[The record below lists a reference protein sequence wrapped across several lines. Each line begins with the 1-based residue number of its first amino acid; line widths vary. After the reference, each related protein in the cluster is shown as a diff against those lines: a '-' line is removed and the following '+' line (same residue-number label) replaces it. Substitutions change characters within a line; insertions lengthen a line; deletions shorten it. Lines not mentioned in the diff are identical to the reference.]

1 MVRWPVPGAEARL
14 HHVATLEPPAELD
27 CLGSVSIGPAGQ
39 AVAVWTDSAGLEAL
53 FFVETDD
60 DDRAGPMAGSAAATA
75 ITVQCPTTVQTVT
88 IAGVRGVR
96 PIAQPLPDER
106 VLLVVW
112 AAEWR
117 PSGPDENAT
126 IYGPDGRAE
135 LSACVGD
142 AASQVRA
149 TLDGSVWVGYDDM
162 GIFGNNGWGGR
173 GEPRPL
179 GAPGLVRFTPDLTI
193 EWEFPGDL
201 PPARIPGIS
210 EPIDDCEVIALAGDG
225 DTVWMYY
232 YSSFP
237 VVRIARSEPIRAW
250 PPLAR
255 AAVLPV
261 NVQALASDGQH
272 VALAGAQGGAYHGD
286 RVVVARLEEGW
297 TPVRRPRMVLP
308 DGAPLPTGATMAG
321 FGDTLHVFVGRDWY
335 QVAVAEL
342 L

>member
-1 MVRWPVPGAEARL
+1 LR
-14 HHVATLEPPAELD
+14 HVATLEPPAELN

-39 AVAVWTDSAGLEAL
+39 AVAVWTDPAGLKAL
-53 FFVETDD
+53 SFVETDD
-60 DDRAGPMAGSAAATA
+60 DDRAGPMAGPAAATA
-75 ITVQCPTTVQTVT
+75 ITVHCPAKVQTVE
-88 IAGVRGVR
+88 IPGVRGVR

-106 VLLVVW
+106 VLLVGW
-112 AAEWR
+112 GAEWR

-126 IYGPDGRAE
+126 IYGPDGRTE

-149 TLDGSVWVGYDDM
+149 TRGGSVWVGYDDM
-162 GIFGNNGWGGR
+162 GIFGNNGWGGP
-173 GEPRPL
+173 GEPHPL
-179 GAPGLVRFTPDLTI
+179 GAPGLIRFTPDLTI

-201 PPARIPGIS
+201 PPGRVPALS
-210 EPIDDCEVIALAGDG
+210 EPIDDCEAIALAEDG
-225 DTVWMYY
+225 DTAWMYY

-237 VVRIARSEPIRAW
+237 VVRIARNDSIRAW
-250 PPLAR
+250 SPRAR
-255 AAVLPV
+255 EAVLPV

-286 RVVVARLEEGW
+286 RVVVARLEDDW
-297 TPVRRPRMVLP
+297 TPVRRPRLVLP
-308 DGAPLPTGATMAG
+308 DRARLPTGATMAG
-321 FGDTLHVFVGRDWY
+321 FGDTLHVFAGRDWY